1 MQASKAIQPR
11 KKAWS
16 LTPTSVQ
23 AKENDEQEGTCPVI
37 ETGVLKING
46 QMYALLDQKEW

>member
-23 AKENDEQEGTCPVI
+23 AKENDEQEGTCPKMLKM
-37 ETGVLKING
+37 LKING